1 MLVLED
7 PYSGEEIGSRWRM
20 DAQSFMQPFSN
31 GFDECHARTFLR
43 GDGVF
48 GGPGDYGQISV
59 PVPLVPCALC
69 NDCPTLHPW
78 GGGPDVSMTA
88 WTPLTHQ
95 PADAC
100 RLIRLLLAKL
110 SSRYL

>member
-20 DAQSFMQPFSN
+20 DAQSFMLPFSN

-69 NDCPTLHPW
+69 
-78 GGGPDVSMTA
+78 VSMTA